1 MLFTGW
7 TILGWL
13 IYFVYG
19 RRHSVLQKKEESPS

>member
-1 MLFTGW
+1 MLFSGW

-19 RRHSVLQKKEESPS
+19 RKHSVLQKQEENPS